1 MKNINILIA
10 AIFITSIG
18 YARST
23 AHFSGKITNPTGKTV
38 YLRQTK
44 VEAGKRISVV
54 LDFVKLTADN
64 SFKLNVELAELT
76 EVFLHDGDEMC
87 PLLLKGGDDL
97 YLSLNTKMFDET
109 IVYSGKGYVRNNAI
123 KNLSL
128 MTEVALNSIWTFE
141 KDADTTQIYMFMDK
155 SFNVISGVIEDWQ
168 NEIPDFKIVD
178 AHASR
183 PSEDMEALL
192 LELNPMLK

>member
-1 MKNINILIA
+1 MKNINTLIG

-18 YARST
+18 CAQTT
-23 AHFSGKITNPTGKTV
+23 AHFNGKITNPTGKTV

-128 MTEVALNSIWTFE
+128 MTEVALNSTWTFQ
-141 KDADTTQIYMFMDK
+141 KDADSTQIYMFIDK